1 MSIRIISE
9 DPEIRKIFNVE
20 RPEPLN
26 QLNISLEDVIRHM
39 ERKIEYDYLWDIV
52 HGVFGADPLDY
63 LVRDAVNSGTVEYG
77 KIDVKRIIDNLVVI
91 ERDGRKCILSFK
103 LAKNESEQ
111 EWLSL
116 YRRGLKGLNLK
127 LVSLITQGLKNAV
140 KFCISLHSYSIM
152 HDL

>member
-1 MSIRIISE
+1 MDILKGNKYHK
-9 DPEIRKIFNVE
+9 DLF
-20 RPEPLN
+20 
-26 QLNISLEDVIRHM
+26 
-39 ERKIEYDYLWDIV
+39 YLLL
-52 HGVFGADPLDY
+52 G
-63 LVRDAVNSGTVEYG
+63 
-77 KIDVKRIIDNLVVI
+77 I